1 MTWLDDTELDAP
13 PSPKQ
18 GLLLLLLFVV
28 LVVGF
33 ILAGGD
39 SAQVEQ
45 EKADAARFGQ
55 WRLQ

>member
-1 MTWLDDTELDAP
+1 MWINDPELDAP

-18 GLLLLLLFVV
+18 GILLLLLFLA
-28 LVVGF
+28 LVIGF

-39 SAQVEQ
+39 NAQVEQ
-45 EKADAARFGQ
+45 EKADAVRFGQ